1 MNSDKDDVKELLK
14 KAEELQEKLE
24 TIIAEKTKLTQKAID
39 KIDHESKGKEKTINS
54 NIKNIDN
61 LKKSL
66 TNLERRKLIT
76 ELEIAELKTLGF
88 THLEAEDIKSINK
101 ALDALKKAEEEKKE
115 VLKKLTTETTLKTSS
130 LSVLRED
137 LNSDEAKFKELA
149 LQRKYEEAKKRAS
162 IETCTKEK
170 ELYQKIIE
178 REEEKLGSNDQ
189 EKLKSLNKQIEE
201 LRTALVE
208 QNKREAQILD
218 KKIYKMTPPKKK
230 TSLRKRLV
238 KFITFWSQKKNCFSI
253 LY

>member
-14 KAEELQEKLE
+14 KVEELQEKIE
-24 TIIAEKTKLTQKAID
+24 TIIAEKTKIAQKAID
-39 KIDHESKGKEKTINS
+39 KINNESKGKEKTINS

-61 LKKSL
+61 LKKTLKSL
-66 TNLERRKLIT
+66 KESKLT
-76 ELEIAELKTLGF
+76 AELNIVELKARGF
-88 THLEAEDIKSINK
+88 THLEAEDVKSINE
-101 ALDALKKAEEEKKE
+101 ALDDLKKAEEEKE
-115 VLKKLTTETTLKTSS
+115 ALKKLTTEITLKTSS
-130 LSVLRED
+130 LSSLKED
-137 LNSDEAKFKELA
+137 LNTHEAKFKELT
-149 LQRKYEEAKKRAS
+149 LKRKYEEAKKRAS

-218 KKIYKMTPPKKK
+218 KKITKK